1 MGRLQRYYNSGRP
14 FSISFILAGSFE
26 RVNRLA
32 GRSTGKDQ
40 AGRVLIYIY
49 ICTLATNRYRSVGSA
64 PVDSSLITNQ
74 GQDVVLARGGS
85 IRQGGKRTVRS
96 RINAGLFPT
105 TNSFQHDWL
114 GEIKRITET
123 LNSWSLFLSFGR
135 VPIQRNSQ
143 KKGEKTDSEC

>member
-85 IRQGGKRTVRS
+85 IRQGGKRTVRLS
-96 RINAGLFPT
+96 QDQCWPFPYH
-105 TNSFQHDWL
+105 Q
-114 GEIKRITET
+114 
-123 LNSWSLFLSFGR
+123 FLSARLAWRNQKNHGDIEQL
-135 VPIQRNSQ
+135 VPFSFFRSSA
-143 KKGEKTDSEC
+143 DSEK